1 MECALYRL
9 ADRKHAEHVNAWKEL
24 QQIFDD
30 ELTKCKTGN
39 FEFSTLCGSYLAHL
53 HYLSSDWL
61 TQNIKEIFPSSPGEI
76 RNWHCAVQGLAY
88 MPQPSR
94 PIYQLLQ
101 THGVFQLVLDRKVK
115 GRHVREKILQHIA
128 VAYLWGHES
137 LADANSLMSV
147 ILQRF
152 DVEDVKELVLFFW
165 GLQRDELSQ
174 VHVDLIID
182 FWRKCMGKVD
192 TQNKTHQ
199 KLLSSLGLL
208 TAYLKRISAEQK
220 NWLLTIAPFIEQ
232 NYNSHFLLEY
242 LEAMVQDNPADVGE
256 ITLAILKHNRPDFD
270 FENRYQSIV
279 RKLASRGLIAM
290 AKDICN
296 QQGLRELP
304 EIEKLHRE
312 LREMAH

>member
-1 MECALYRL
+1 
-9 ADRKHAEHVNAWKEL
+9 
-24 QQIFDD
+24 
-30 ELTKCKTGN
+30 
-39 FEFSTLCGSYLAHL
+39 
-53 HYLSSDWL
+53 
-61 TQNIKEIFPSSPGEI
+61 
-76 RNWHCAVQGLAY
+76 
-88 MPQPSR
+88 
-94 PIYQLLQ
+94 
-101 THGVFQLVLDRKVK
+101 
-115 GRHVREKILQHIA
+115 
-128 VAYLWGHES
+128 
-137 LADANSLMSV
+137 
-147 ILQRF
+147 
-152 DVEDVKELVLFFW
+152 
-165 GLQRDELSQ
+165 
-174 VHVDLIID
+174 
-182 FWRKCMGKVD
+182 MGKVD